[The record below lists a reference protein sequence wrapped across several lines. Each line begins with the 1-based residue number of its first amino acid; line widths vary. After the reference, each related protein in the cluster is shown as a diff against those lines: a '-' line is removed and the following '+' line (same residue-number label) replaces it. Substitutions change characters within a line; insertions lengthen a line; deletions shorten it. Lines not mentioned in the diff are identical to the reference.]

1 MMTQMKTLLLA
12 SILGIILG
20 IGVFYSA
27 LPGSRSEV
35 RVLNSALT
43 QGNMLSVAR
52 ESTYT
57 YSFIGI
63 ALVSGILVGYGV
75 FLFAK
80 RRV

>member
-1 MMTQMKTLLLA
+1 MKALLLA
-12 SILGIILG
+12 AILGIILG

-27 LPGSRSEV
+27 LPSSRSEV

-43 QGNMLSVAR
+43 QGSMLTVAR

-63 ALVSGILVGYGV
+63 ALVSGLLVGYGV
-75 FLFAK
+75 FLFTK

>member
-1 MMTQMKTLLLA
+1 MKALLLA

-20 IGVFYSA
+20 MGVFYSA
-27 LPGSRSEV
+27 LSGSRSEV

-63 ALVSGILVGYGV
+63 ALVSGILAGYGV
-75 FLFAK
+75 FLFVK